1 MENQQNQGTV
11 ISVRG
16 SVIDARFAPGRL
28 PDIGN
33 VLLAGDDGRTRVEVM
48 VQINAE
54 TVRGISLMPTQG
66 LARGSAITDTGGPFM
81 IPVAK
86 SFWGGSLTS
95 SERPSTISK
104 H

>member
-16 SVIDARFAPGRL
+16 SVIDARVGPGRL

-54 TVRGISLMPTQG
+54 TVRGISLMPTQ
-66 LARGSAITDTGGPFM
+66 
-81 IPVAK
+81 
-86 SFWGGSLTS
+86 
-95 SERPSTISK
+95 
-104 H
+104 